1 MSIWTKLTGA
11 LGNKTQLFLL
21 DADSDKLIT
30 QKCRFN
36 PFHVNPHYKK
46 QVTSYLKFLI
56 ENNPDDEFTIPEMA
70 VWKLGFYINLLTQAG
85 AIKEFEEATL
95 GLKIIYEE
103 NELSLRDEIR
113 FGDAMKILTLLK
125 SAKD

>member
-1 MSIWTKLTGA
+1 MSIWTKLIGA
-11 LGNKTQLFLL
+11 LGNKTRLFLL
-21 DADSDKLIT
+21 DADSDKLII

-36 PFHVNPHYKK
+36 PFHVNPHYKN
-46 QVTSYLKFLI
+46 QVTSHLKFLI

-85 AIKEFEEATL
+85 AIKEFEQATL

-103 NELSLRDEIR
+103 NELSLRDEIKL
-113 FGDAMKILTLLK
+113 GDAIKILTLLK